1 MGKNARIR
9 KEAKVALKEQRKAE
23 GLSRATAKNV
33 RMSPRKARNV
43 IDLIRGKELVEAI
56 NILSFTPKMAAD
68 PVRKVVESAAANAE
82 NNYNLDRDRLY
93 IKSCFVDNGFMFKR
107 MHPTTQ
113 GRARIVK
120 KRTSHITVELAEARD
135 RVGGNN

>member
-23 GLSRATAKNV
+23 GLAKASAKNV
-33 RMSPRKARNV
+33 RMSPRKARIV
-43 IDLIRGKELVEAI
+43 IDLIRGKELQDAI
-56 NILSFTPKMAAD
+56 NILSFTSKMAAD
-68 PVRKVVESAAANAE
+68 PIRKVVESAAANAE

-93 IKSCFVDNGFMFKR
+93 VKSCYVDNGFMFKR

-120 KRTSHITVELAEARD
+120 KRTSHITIELAEARGA
-135 RVGGNN
+135 GGNN